1 MEMDVKK
8 QASEA
13 TPNSREAILEAARLA
28 AQSRGYAGLN
38 FRELADTV
46 GIKHA
51 SLYYHFATKA
61 DLAAAVAKRYWEDTA
76 AELDGML
83 ADALDPTRALHA
95 YPNIFRK
102 SLQNGNRLCLCSFM
116 SAEYDDLP
124 EAVKTEV
131 QAFTDVNVAWLTKVL
146 TTTGLAKKAS
156 VQRAKS
162 IYAAVAG
169 AQLMARSRAD
179 LPLFDCLMEGYRAA
193 GLLPA

>member
-1 MEMDVKK
+1 MDVKK

-13 TPNSREAILEAARLA
+13 TSNSREAILEAARLA

-61 DLAAAVAKRYWEDTA
+61 DLGAAVARRYWEDTA

-83 ADALDPTRALHA
+83 ADADDPTRALHA

-102 SLQNGNRLCLCSFM
+102 SLLNGNRLWLCSFM

-179 LPLFDCLMEGYRAA
+179 LPLFDGLMDGYRAA
-193 GLLPA
+193 GLLPQ